1 MMPALPDAA
10 TGPATFSG
18 EAVHMAIVAAMFL
31 TIFLIAELWTR
42 ARTPEPELTRKFVHF
57 AGGLVAMSFP
67 WLFASHVSVLLLAI
81 AFVLVLVVGHRTGL
95 VTSVHGVARRSY
107 GELYFP
113 LAIYLLFLVAHRQPL
128 FYAVALSA
136 LVVSDALAAVLGR
149 AYGRRLY
156 QVEGDRR
163 SWEGST
169 VFFLVTFLGVQLPLL
184 LLTPLDRLHVVLIAF
199 QVALLVTA
207 FEAISLHGSDNLF
220 IPLGTYFLLVK
231 MSAGSAHSLSIQ
243 VGAQLAL
250 LAAVSAIAWRTRF
263 LTASGA
269 IAAHLVLYAAFSLGG
284 PRWTIAPALV
294 LAGLIALDPSPPHGD
309 ARAFAGYQVRA
320 VFYVALVAVLMIF
333 ADNTAGMLS
342 TVRFVAGF
350 AHPFFVPFVA
360 ALGGQLTLITALK
373 LRSKRETRQVPV
385 AVRFAGAVAIGVLAV
400 APLSLVLATGRVEA
414 EAMLLAFGVSSVALA
429 LHAFWRH
436 TTWWPRGTTWDFRLQ
451 TASVALPVFAAI
463 PIHLW
468 WIDAV
473 GSRAG

>member
-1 MMPALPDAA
+1 MLALPEAA
-10 TGPATFSG
+10 TGPATIAG
-18 EAVHMAIVAAMFL
+18 EAVHMAVVVAMFL
-31 TIFLIAELWTR
+31 AIFLLAELWKRTR
-42 ARTPEPELTRKFVHF
+42 APEPELTRKFVHF

-67 WLFASHVSVLLLAI
+67 WVFASHVSVLLLAI

-113 LAIYLLFLVAHRQPL
+113 LAIYLLFLVARGQPL

-220 IPLGTYFLLVK
+220 VPLGTYYLLVK
-231 MSAGSAHSLSIQ
+231 MSAGSAHSLSLQ

-263 LTASGA
+263 LSASGA

-284 PRWTIAPALV
+284 PRWTVAPALV
-294 LAGLIALDPSPPHGD
+294 LAGLIALDPSPPRGD

-333 ADNTAGMLS
+333 ADNTAGML
-342 TVRFVAGF
+342 TTIRLAAGL

-360 ALGGQLTLITALK
+360 ALAAQLTLITALR
-373 LRSKRETRQVPV
+373 LDSKRETRRWP
-385 AVRFAGAVAIGVLAV
+385 AALRFAGSAAVGVLAV
-400 APLSLVLATGRVEA
+400 APLSLALATGDIET
-414 EAMLLAFGVSSVALA
+414 EAMVLTFGVSLAALA
-429 LHAFWRH
+429 LHAIGRH
-436 TTWWPRGTTWDFRLQ
+436 SASWPHGTSWALRLQ
-451 TASVALPVFAAI
+451 TVSVALPVFAAI
-463 PIHLW
+463 PVHLSW
-468 WIDAV
+468 LEAA
-473 GSRAG
+473 GSRVG